1 MAREE
6 GTRVLGI
13 DNTSL
18 KSSLAVGV
26 ELVSD
31 NSEEEEEEEASPV
44 TVVAAAVEVAVDTE
58 LSPTSTTFTS
68 AAAEAEAIAA
78 VAAALAEAGAVSKP
92 VRAEVE
98 SAGDSIADN
107 GALLL
112 TPGAA
117 STSDTLLAS

>member
-18 KSSLAVGV
+18 KTSLAVGV

-31 NSEEEEEEEASPV
+31 NSEEEEEEASPV

-78 VAAALAEAGAVSKP
+78 VAAAVAEAGAVSKA
-92 VRAEVE
+92 VCAEVE
-98 SAGDSIADN
+98 SAGDSIAEN